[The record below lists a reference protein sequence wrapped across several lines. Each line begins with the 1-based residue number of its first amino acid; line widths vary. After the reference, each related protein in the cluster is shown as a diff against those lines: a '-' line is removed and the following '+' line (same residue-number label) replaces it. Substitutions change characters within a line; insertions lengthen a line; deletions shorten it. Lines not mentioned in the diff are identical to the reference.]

1 MQRNDMKDT
10 HTISV
15 LNNLIETCK
24 DGEYG
29 FQASAEH
36 AQDPQIKALFLSRS
50 RDCREA
56 AAELQTLVMQHGGKP
71 EDRGSATGTVHRGW
85 VAVKGT
91 LAGYSDLAM
100 LEETERGEDTALA
113 RYRAALKDDLPS
125 GVRSIVEAQ
134 LQGVKRNHDQI
145 KAMRDQLKAIAD

>member
-1 MQRNDMKDT
+1 MKDAQ
-10 HTISV
+10 TIST

-29 FQASAEH
+29 FEASSEH
-36 AQDPQIKALFLSRS
+36 ARDPQIKQLFLSRA

-71 EDRGSATGTVHRGW
+71 EDSGTATGKMHRGW
-85 VAVKGT
+85 VAVKGK
-91 LAGYSDLAM
+91 LAGYTDLAM
-100 LEETERGEDTALA
+100 LEETERGEDAALA
-113 RYRAALKDDLPS
+113 RYRAALKSDDLPP

-134 LQGVKRNHDQI
+134 LQGVQRNHDQI
-145 KAMRDQLKAIAD
+145 KVLRDQLRATTV